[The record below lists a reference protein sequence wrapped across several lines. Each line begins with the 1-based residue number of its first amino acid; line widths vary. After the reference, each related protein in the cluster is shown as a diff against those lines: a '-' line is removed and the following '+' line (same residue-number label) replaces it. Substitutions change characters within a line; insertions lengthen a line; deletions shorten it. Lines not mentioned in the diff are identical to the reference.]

1 MIRNNCK
8 LSAYIAHAY
17 IESMVRILFLL
28 LICLSGKNVLKA
40 APIKVVTTTS
50 FLADMAKEIA
60 GSWAEVE
67 SMLPVGQDPHI
78 YEPIPGD
85 AKKVAEA
92 QLVIKNGLTLEGWLG
107 EMIESSGTKALIIT
121 ASDGIVPIQSA
132 DHVGAYD
139 PHAWMDV
146 SNVMKYIANI
156 RDALIRLDPVH
167 SPQYEENYQRYYQQL
182 KALDNYIAEKVL
194 SIPSEQRVL
203 ITTHDA
209 FRYYGNKYGLTVKS
223 AMGTSTDAQATISDF
238 AHLRKLVLELGIP
251 AIFIEST
258 INPDLLKQLAEDLGI
273 VIGGELFADSLGDEE
288 SGADTYIKML
298 KQNTDLIVAGLS
310 LINQVG
316 ENTESFLFLWVIL
329 GLFIL
334 SFFLVMVRLRI
345 PSIEGL
351 SWENYTLNIE
361 GLSVSYDRKTVLSNV
376 YITVEPGKVYGLLG
390 GNGSG
395 KSTLFKSILGLIPI
409 DAGNIKVHNQAVETI
424 RKYVSYIPQKE
435 EIDWTFPAT
444 VMDVVLLGRYPHRK
458 VFEPLKIVDRKKANE
473 ALEMLG
479 IQDLKDKQIGELSGG
494 QQQRVFIARALCQ
507 EAEIYLFDEPFVG
520 VDITTEAKIMEI
532 VKSLAAEGK
541 MVIIIHHDLAKV
553 KEYFDRL
560 IMINQRLVAIG
571 ETDEVFTDD
580 NIKKTYG
587 GRLTIL
593 QKAEKYL

>member
-1 MIRNNCK
+1 MSRIC
-8 LSAYIAHAY
+8 LF
-17 IESMVRILFLL
+17 ILFIVIGISSSPANPL
-28 LICLSGKNVLKA
+28 
-40 APIKVVTTTS
+40 KVVTTTS
-50 FLADMAKEIA
+50 FLADMAREI
-60 GSWAEVE
+60 GGPWATVE

-85 AKKVAEA
+85 AKRVAEA
-92 QLVIKNGLTLEGWLG
+92 QLVLKNGLTLEGWLG
-107 EMIESSGTKALIIT
+107 EMIASSGTNALIIT
-121 ASDGIVPIQSA
+121 VSDGITPIQSA
-132 DHVGAYD
+132 DHEGAFD

-146 SNVMKYIANI
+146 SNVMVYVKNI
-156 RDALIRLDPVH
+156 RDALIRLDPLH
-167 SPQYEENYQRYYQQL
+167 SQQFEENYQNYYKEL
-182 KALDNYIAEKVL
+182 KELDSYIAKKIL
-194 SIPSEQRVL
+194 TIPSEHRVL

-209 FRYYGNKYGLTVKS
+209 FRYYGNRYGLTVKS
-223 AMGTSTDAQATISDF
+223 AMGTSTDAQASISDF
-238 AHLRKLVLELGIP
+238 GHLRKLVLQLGIP

-258 INPDLLKQLAEDLGI
+258 INPDLLKQLADDLGI

-298 KQNTDLIVAGLS
+298 KRNTDLIVAGLS
-310 LINQVG
+310 KASLVG
-316 ENTESFLFLWVIL
+316 ENEESYLFLWVIL
-329 GLFIL
+329 GLFMMAFI
-334 SFFLVMVRLRI
+334 LVMVRLRI
-345 PSIEGL
+345 PSLEGL
-351 SWENYTLNIE
+351 AWDNYQLQIE

-376 YITVEPGKVYGLLG
+376 YITIESGKVYGLLG

-395 KSTLFKSILGLIPI
+395 KSTLFKSILGLIPVDSGSI
-409 DAGNIKVHNQAVETI
+409 QINGHPIEAI

-435 EIDWTFPAT
+435 EIDWSFPAT

-458 VFEPLKIVDRKKANE
+458 VFESINTIDKNKAYR

-479 IQDLKDKQIGELSGG
+479 ILDLKDKQIGELSGG
-494 QQQRVFIARALCQ
+494 QQQRAFIARALCQ

-520 VDITTEAKIMEI
+520 VDITTEARIMEI
-532 VKSLAAEGK
+532 VKSLAKEGK

-560 IMINQRLVAIG
+560 IMINQRVVAVG
-571 ETDEVFTDD
+571 ETEEVFTDE